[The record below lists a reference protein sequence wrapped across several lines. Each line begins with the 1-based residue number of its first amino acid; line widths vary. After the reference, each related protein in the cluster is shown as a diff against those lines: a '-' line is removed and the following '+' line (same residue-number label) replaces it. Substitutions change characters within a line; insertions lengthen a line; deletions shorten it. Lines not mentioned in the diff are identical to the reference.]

1 MTQPERRDFLNTEE
15 VAAELGVSPMR
26 VRQMITEGELPPPTK
41 LGPRAYMWHRADIA
55 AVKARRAG
63 EPSSQA
69 SGLLKPPKQRL
80 RRIAEDLVDIP
91 VHWNEHSPVHVRI
104 WAGTA
109 PEGQRTV
116 VLLGQLRHGAAVQP
130 HLEEIV
136 RAVAPMLPMDPREA
150 VWFSYRPGDEL
161 HPQEVDNLI
170 WRVTSDDEPAGP
182 AGGRVRHFFRRAGR
196 RLARRDEAPRFQR
209 PASLPEVERIVGSP
223 IEAYPGPAYTAA
235 TIEAWRRTGRAV
247 PVVHD
252 EIDHES
258 LTSAARTLAATA
270 ASARDPQRAA
280 AADAA
285 VHLLVDDLRERH
297 AWINR
302 QRWDDGTKPP
312 FGREPGPEWPKT
324 WAARLTKPRITDDD
338 QRLLDA
344 HPEPFTIPRD
354 PAEHGPLRELLAQ
367 LRRWS
372 QDVDAYSDEPD
383 EALHTALE
391 RAARLLAFY
400 LGVYDETFRE
410 ADHPD
415 STPRF
420 YEVVG
425 QWDRAYLD
433 QLAEAELTE
442 HRRSHRVLAE
452 TLRRQIADPALLRWG
467 TDPAGRLVAHYP
479 GDPDQAWSELYAVEW
494 PLRPPAE
501 PIPAGTR
508 IVADGGRGDRPAY
521 LAYPDGCVEPLPAEP
536 HDVLTR
542 WNFGYSGGGP
552 GALANA
558 ITSAFARADGIER
571 DEMPRAWINDQ
582 VEYATNGETLDI
594 AVDELRRRYPS

>member
-15 VAAELGVSPMR
+15 VATELGVSPMR
-26 VRQMITEGELPPPTK
+26 VRQLLTEGELPQPTK
-41 LGPRAYMWHRADIA
+41 LGARAYMWHRADIA

-69 SGLLKPPKQRL
+69 SGVLAAPPQRL
-80 RRIAEDLVDIP
+80 RRLADDVVDVN
-91 VHWNEHSPVHVRI
+91 VHFGETLPLHVRV
-104 WAGTA
+104 WAGAA

-116 VLLGQLRHGAAVQP
+116 VLLGQLRHGAGVQA

-136 RAVAPMLPMDPREA
+136 RTVAPLLPADPREA

-170 WRVTSDDEPAGP
+170 WRVTSDDEPAR
-182 AGGRVRHFFRRAGR
+182 ATGGRVWHLFRRAGR
-196 RLARRDEAPRFQR
+196 RLARRDEAPRFHR

-223 IEAYPGPAYTAA
+223 IEAYPGPAYTPA
-235 TIEAWRRTGRAV
+235 TIETWRRTGHTV
-247 PVVHD
+247 PVPHD

-258 LTSAARTLAATA
+258 LIGAARTLAAAQA
-270 ASARDPQRAA
+270 AARDPQRAA
-280 AADAA
+280 AAGAA
-285 VHLLVDDLRERH
+285 VHLLVDDVRERH
-297 AWINR
+297 AWISR
-302 QRWDDGTKPP
+302 QHWDDGTTPP
-312 FGREPGPEWPKT
+312 FGREPGPEWPTT
-324 WAARLTKPRITDDD
+324 WAARLIKPRITDED
-338 QRLLDA
+338 QQLLDA
-344 HPEPFTIPRD
+344 HPEPFDIPRE
-354 PAEHGPLRELLAQ
+354 PAEHGPLHELLDQ

-372 QDVDAYSDEPD
+372 REVDAYSDQPD
-383 EALHTALE
+383 EELHAALE

-400 LGVYDETFRE
+400 IGVYDKAFQEN
-410 ADHPD
+410 DHPD
-415 STPRF
+415 STARL

-433 QLAEAELTE
+433 QLADAELTA
-442 HRRSHRVLAE
+442 HPRSHRVLAE
-452 TLRRQIADPALLRWG
+452 TLRRQITDPALLRWG

-508 IVADGGRGDRPAY
+508 IVADGERGDRPAY
-521 LAYPDGCVEPLPAEP
+521 LAYPDGRVEPLPADP
-536 HDVLTR
+536 RDILTG

-552 GALANA
+552 GALETA
-558 ITSAFARADGIER
+558 ITSAFARADGLER
-571 DEMPRAWINDQ
+571 DTMPRAWINDQ
-582 VEYATNGETLDI
+582 VEYATNGDTLEI